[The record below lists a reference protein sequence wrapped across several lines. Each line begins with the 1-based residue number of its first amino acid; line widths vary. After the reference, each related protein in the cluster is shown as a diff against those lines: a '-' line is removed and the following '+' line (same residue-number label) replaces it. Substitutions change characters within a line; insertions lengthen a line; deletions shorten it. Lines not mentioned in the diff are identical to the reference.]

1 MCFELEHLEHFKD
14 QIIAIPCIHVFSFR
28 IHEKDTATEISL
40 GTAIQMALEH
50 ALTRHRRK
58 VLHGQHK

>member
-1 MCFELEHLEHFKD
+1 MCFELEHLEHFEG
-14 QIIAIPCIHVFSFR
+14 QIITIPYIHVFSFR
-28 IHEKDTATEISL
+28 IHEKDTATEIRL
-40 GTAIQMALEH
+40 GTAIQMTLEH